1 MKILI
6 ITTEI
11 GLDGGGMS
19 LSCKKIK
26 DILSKEHDVYVQ
38 DSYSYPINT
47 AKGGINKDT
56 ESAIKK
62 ECKLKSDIIT
72 YKDIDVIIAFGGR
85 YNGYYASLLA
95 ERLNKRFI
103 LTLRGSDINLVKWS
117 VDDSWYLSETCRRA
131 NKIICLSTE
140 MIDNVI
146 SLCPS
151 ANGKIKIIQN
161 HCEDTWKNIT
171 FPNLPNSILI
181 GCAAAHINEKKGIA
195 NLLYMLSEFI
205 RISNKPITLEIVV
218 DIDSDLKCNY
228 ISIIKSLQI
237 EDNVVFTN
245 RNNRV
250 DLVDIMSKWDLYIQ
264 GSICEGHPNSITEC
278 LQNGTGFISSNTG
291 FIAELLCKYNHNK
304 VIFNS
309 WNPKDMAHELK
320 SLIETPNLIQY
331 YNEIQKLIK
340 ESCNADIIAHKWLD
354 LFSYD
359 TELPKD
365 LEVEHVHCVAL
376 HDVHGDL
383 HDSITTPVSVFEDFV
398 NFVESNGYALCSMK
412 KYIESS
418 NEDRKHLI
426 VCTFDDGYKN
436 LSTIVKPILQEH
448 NFCATVF
455 ICTDLIGKDNKWNN
469 KDATLREHLSL
480 QEIDILASAG
490 WEIASHGVTHRN
502 LLKLNDDEIEHELS
516 SSKVFLDKLV
526 GYSLT
531 YAYPYGANNKF
542 IQHCVEKYYKYAFAV
557 SQGGTSL
564 AIDRLQLRRYSISEI
579 YKMLK
584 K

>member
-6 ITTEI
+6 VTTEI
-11 GLDGGGMS
+11 GLDGGGML
-19 LSCKKIK
+19 LSCQKIK
-26 DILSKEHDVYVQ
+26 NILSREHDVYVL
-38 DSYSYPINT
+38 DSYSYPTNT

-62 ECKLKSDIIT
+62 ECKLKSDINS
-72 YKDIDVIIAFGGR
+72 YKDVDVIIAFGGR

-117 VDDSWYLSETCRRA
+117 VDDSWYLSETCGRA

-140 MIDNVI
+140 MLDNVT

-161 HCEDTWKNIT
+161 HCEDVWTDVT
-171 FPNLPNSILI
+171 LPNLPNSIKI

-205 RISNKPITLEIVV
+205 RISDKPITLEFVG

-228 ISIIKSLQI
+228 IDIVKSLQI
-237 EDNVVFTN
+237 EGNVVFTN
-245 RNNRV
+245 RKNRHE
-250 DLVDIMSKWDLYIQ
+250 LVDIMSKWDFYIQ

-291 FIAELLCKYNHNK
+291 FIAELLCKKKYNK
-304 VIFNS
+304 VIFDS
-309 WNPKDMAHELK
+309 WNPKEMAQNLK
-320 SLIETPNLIQY
+320 SLIETPNLIEY
-331 YNEIQKLIK
+331 YTEIQQIIK
-340 ESCNADIIAHKWLD
+340 EYCDEETIANKWLD

-359 TELPKD
+359 TKIPKEV
-365 LEVEHVHCVAL
+365 EVEHVHCVAL

-398 NFVESNGYALCSMK
+398 NYVESNGYALCSMK
-412 KYIESS
+412 KYVESS
-418 NEDRKHLI
+418 TEDRKHLI
-426 VCTFDDGYKN
+426 VCTFDDGYRN
-436 LSTIVKPILQEH
+436 LSTIVRPILQEH

-455 ICTDLIGKDNKWNN
+455 ICTDLICKNYKWLP
-469 KDATLREHLSL
+469 KREKTYTL
-480 QEIDILASAG
+480 
-490 WEIASHGVTHRN
+490 
-502 LLKLNDDEIEHELS
+502 
-516 SSKVFLDKLV
+516 
-526 GYSLT
+526 
-531 YAYPYGANNKF
+531 
-542 IQHCVEKYYKYAFAV
+542 
-557 SQGGTSL
+557 
-564 AIDRLQLRRYSISEI
+564 LQLKEI
-579 YKMLK
+579 LTMHKVALRKYLPIVR
-584 K
+584 